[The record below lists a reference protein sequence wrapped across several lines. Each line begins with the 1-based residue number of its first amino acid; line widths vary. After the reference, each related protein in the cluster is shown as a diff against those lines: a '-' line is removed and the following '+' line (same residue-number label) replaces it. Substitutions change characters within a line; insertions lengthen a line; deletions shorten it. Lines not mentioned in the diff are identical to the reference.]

1 MRRNKLS
8 FVIVVFLSFHINAQQ
23 INQSVLEQLSPDQV
37 ELAKQAFERQNSSDV
52 ELEDLPVL
60 SESIKENKSTKDI
73 NRVGGKYGYEFFS
86 TMATS
91 TSAVGD
97 LPLPNNYKISFRDQ
111 LTVILSGSRDSI
123 FDLNVKLD
131 GTILFPELGSLN
143 VVDKTLGEVK
153 DMLARLVEQSF
164 IGVQVDVSIKN
175 LSAKKITIVGA
186 VKTPGTYLVNP
197 FSTITSALAYSG
209 GVSKI
214 GTLRDIK
221 LIRKNGDIFSFD
233 LYDLLIKGD
242 RSNDITIE
250 AGDTI
255 LIDAAN
261 KFVSLEGEVIRP
273 AIYEVKENETIEDII
288 SFGLGFTDLA
298 NKTNISVRNLDL
310 KTTSIIQENV
320 SNLERRL
327 ENILS
332 ISVFN
337 YVNEAISPIQVS
349 GAVEE
354 PGFYSIS
361 DFKSLSELIK
371 NLNFSKVYP
380 WVAALEQFDRD
391 NIIKSSIL
399 FNLNDPDSYNSIKLL
414 PNSRVRFFRIDEDN
428 PQLINFQG
436 LDKATVR
443 KINEYSLRIKY
454 KNQSYDL
461 PVYGMFELNDFI
473 DLLDLDMSYVEQE
486 AIYVSPL
493 ENKIEKKDY
502 TLMTYKAQKFNTIN
516 FKAPVNDLISVQIR
530 GALFFPGSYTLNQ
543 DSTLQDLY
551 DLVGEFKSNAFL
563 DGIVFISAPQKSL
576 QRKSVQKARET
587 YNESLLVASTKSDIE
602 FNPALFQSLLPKI
615 DEDYLGRIAG
625 TFRPNSAEARNTV
638 LNNGDTVIVPV
649 TPNTVAI
656 FGEVLN
662 TSNIAFKPGMK
673 SSDVIRLS
681 GGFKEFADRSSVYII
696 KANGLTQ
703 RNSRNIFVNNVML
716 EPGDTIIVPRKILLD
731 SPILE
736 ALAPVSQILSNVA
749 FSAAAIDTL
758 SNNNNN

>member
-153 DMLARLVEQSF
+153 DMLTTLVEQSF

-749 FSAAAIDTL
+749 FSAAAIDNL

>member
-1 MRRNKLS
+1 MRQNKL
-8 FVIVVFLSFHINAQQ
+8 FFILVVFLSFYTNTQE

-37 ELAKQAFERQNSSDV
+37 ELAKQAFERQNSSDI
-52 ELEDLPVL
+52 ELEDITVL

-73 NRVGGKYGYEFFS
+73 NINRGKYGYEFFS

-97 LPLPNNYKISFRDQ
+97 LPLPNDYKISFRDQ
-111 LTVILSGSRDSI
+111 LTIILSGSRDSI

-153 DMLARLVEQSF
+153 DMLAILVEQSF

-288 SFGLGFTDLA
+288 GFGLGFTDLA

-361 DFKSLSELIK
+361 DFKSLSDLIK
-371 NLNFSKVYP
+371 NLNFSNVYP
-380 WVAALEQFDRD
+380 WVAALEQFDRN

-428 PQLINFQG
+428 PQLINLQG
-436 LDKATVR
+436 LDKMTSK
-443 KINEYSLRIKY
+443 KISEYSLRIRY

-461 PVYGMFELNDFI
+461 PVYGIFELNDFI

-493 ENKIEKKDY
+493 ENKIEIKDY

-516 FKAPVNDLISVQIR
+516 FKAPVNDLISVQIG
-530 GALFFPGSYTLNQ
+530 GAVFFPGSYTLNQ

-563 DGIVFISAPQKSL
+563 DGIVYISAPQKAI
-576 QRKSVQKARET
+576 QRKSLKKARET
-587 YNESLLVASTKSDIE
+587 YNESLLLSSQEGSIE
-602 FNPALFQSLLPKI
+602 FSPALFQSLLPTI
-615 DEDYLGRIAG
+615 DEDYLGRISG
-625 TFRPNSAEARNTV
+625 IFRPNSPEARNTV
-638 LNNGDTVIVPV
+638 LSDGDRIIVPV
-649 TPNTVAI
+649 TPNTVSI

-673 SSDVIRLS
+673 TSDVIRLS
-681 GGFKEFADRSSVYII
+681 GGLKEFADRSSIYVI

-703 RNSRNIFVNNVML
+703 KNSRNIFVNNVML
-716 EPGDTIIVPRKILLD
+716 EPGDTIIVPRKIVTD

-736 ALAPVSQILSNVA
+736 ALAPITQVLSNVA
-749 FSAAAIDTL
+749 FSAAALDNL
-758 SNNNNN
+758 SNNN

>member
-1 MRRNKLS
+1 MRRNKL
-8 FVIVVFLSFHINAQQ
+8 FFILVVFLSFYTNTQE
-23 INQSVLEQLSPDQV
+23 INQSVLDQLRPDQV
-37 ELAKQAFERQNSSDV
+37 ELAKQALERQNSTDI
-52 ELEDLPVL
+52 ELKDITTL
-60 SESIKENKSTKDI
+60 SESIKENESTKDI
-73 NRVGGKYGYEFFS
+73 NRTPGKYGYEFFS

-97 LPLPNNYKISFRDQ
+97 LPLPNDYKISFRDQ
-111 LTVILSGSRDSI
+111 LTIILSGSRDSI

-153 DMLARLVEQSF
+153 DMLAILVEQSF
-164 IGVQVDVSIKN
+164 IGVQVNVSIKN

-197 FSTITSALAYSG
+197 FSTITSSLAYSG
-209 GVSKI
+209 GISKI

-242 RSNDITIE
+242 RSDDITIE

-261 KFVSLEGEVIRP
+261 KFISLEGEVIRP
-273 AIYEVKENETIEDII
+273 AIYEVKENETIKDII

-310 KTTSIIQENV
+310 KTTSILQENV
-320 SNLERRL
+320 SNLDRRL

-332 ISVFN
+332 INVFS
-337 YVNEAISPIQVS
+337 YVNEDISPIQVS
-349 GAVEE
+349 GAVEQ

-361 DFKSLSELIK
+361 DFKSLSNLIK
-371 NLNFSKVYP
+371 DLNFSKVYP

-428 PQLINFQG
+428 PQLIDLQG
-436 LDKATVR
+436 LDKTTAR
-443 KINEYSLRIKY
+443 KIDEYSLRIWY
-454 KNQSYDL
+454 KNQAYDL

-502 TLMTYKAQKFNTIN
+502 TLMAYKAQKFNTIN
-516 FKAPVNDLISVQIR
+516 FKAPVNDLISVQIG
-530 GALFFPGSYTLNQ
+530 GALFFPGRYLLKP

-563 DGIVFISAPQKSL
+563 DGIVYISNPQKRI

-587 YNESLLVASTKSDIE
+587 MNESLLVSSQQENIA

-615 DEDYLGRIAG
+615 DEDYLGRISG
-625 TFRPNSAEARNTV
+625 KFRPNSPEARNTV
-638 LNNGDTVIVPV
+638 LSDGDRIIVPV

-662 TSNIAFKPGMK
+662 ASNIAFKPGMK
-673 SSDVIRLS
+673 TSDVIRLS
-681 GGFKEFADRSSVYII
+681 GGLKEFADRSSIYVI

-716 EPGDTIIVPRKILLD
+716 EPGDTIIVPRKITTNT
-731 SPILE
+731 PILE
-736 ALAPVSQILSNVA
+736 ALAPITQILSNLA
-749 FSAAAIDTL
+749 FSSAALDNL
-758 SNNNNN
+758 SNSN